1 MPAAQSRPE
10 ITMSQPHNHDI
21 HVPKEALIAAG
32 LLIALTIA
40 AVAVF
45 RVAGLEPTAMI
56 DDDDPTLIA
65 RQLRFE
71 DSEQGSVIVHEITD
85 DMEERIVHVVPSG
98 EGGFVRGV
106 LRSFA
111 RARRASGIG
120 PEHPF
125 VLKLQSSGTLLLE
138 DPETRQQIDLK
149 AFGPTNID
157 AFRPMLAYQEAD
169 R

>member
-1 MPAAQSRPE
+1 
-10 ITMSQPHNHDI
+10 MSQPHNHDI

-32 LLIALTIA
+32 LLISLTIV

-45 RVAGLEPTAMI
+45 RIAGLEPTAKI
-56 DDDDPTLIA
+56 ADDDPTLIM

-71 DSEQGSVIVHEITD
+71 DSDQGSVIVREITEG
-85 DMEERIVHVVPSG
+85 MEERIVHVVPSG

-120 PEHPF
+120 PEQPF

-138 DPETRQQIDLK
+138 DPETDQQIDLK
-149 AFGPTNID
+149 AFGPSNID
-157 AFRPMLAYQEAD
+157 AFRPMLAYQDTEQ
-169 R
+169 